1 MEVVLDGLAKRG
13 YSEGDVEKLAGKN
26 LYRLYAEVIG

>member
-1 MEVVLDGLAKRG
+1 MEVVRDGLLDRYPAAT
-13 YSEGDVEKLAGKN
+13 VEKILWDN